1 MPRNSGAAAF
11 CKGALAG
18 LGALGAA
25 TRSAGAAPAFHRIR
39 ALAREIGGR
48 DLCFNDAQK
57 APYLRQR
64 MLDDLEGLIMRIS
77 LMLALLWREKYRFGR
92 LAFCRACK
100 TVAARF
106 FSHMMTDSR
115 IAFLRNSSSSSSYS
129 NNNNNNGKTKTH
141 LLAAWRHSYR
151 AALSRYAMM
160 QPVHVVKRYA
170 G

>member
-77 LMLALLWREKYRFGR
+77 LMLALLCREKYRFGR

-100 TVAARF
+100 SVAARF
-106 FSHMMTDSR
+106 FSHMMTGSQ
-115 IAFLRNSSSSSSYS
+115 IVFLRNNSSSSSSHS
-129 NNNNNNGKTKTH
+129 NNNSKTKTH

-160 QPVHVVKRYA
+160 QPVHGLSRYA